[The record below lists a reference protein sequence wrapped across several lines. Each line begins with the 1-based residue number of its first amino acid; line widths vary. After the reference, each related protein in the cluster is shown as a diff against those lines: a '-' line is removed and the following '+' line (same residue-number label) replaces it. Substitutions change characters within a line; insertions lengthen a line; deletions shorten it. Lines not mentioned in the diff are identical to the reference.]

1 MSFGPK
7 GGPPNKFDQRRFN
20 TEVNTGLRGHPPT
33 QYEEARIF
41 PDDKPAAKEPALV
54 EAERVLGLSRV
65 APQRTTT
72 DNQMAATPMFN
83 GTYPKVNPDA
93 VPLTEI
99 YSRTAGDVPSHA
111 VPAEQSGPN
120 IVHGLPVPL
129 YTYNQL
135 ERMSAH
141 GPRVGIKLA
150 ANNLRDAVQQVMGPN
165 AAPPLNIHA
174 QHPEIMQWVLQVQ
187 LMLAKASGL
196 NVTLENFGIPNSFDQ
211 SGRNHCNRPAVGQ

>member
-33 QYEEARIF
+33 QYEEARIY

-65 APQRTTT
+65 APQRTTP

-83 GTYPKVNPDA
+83 GTYPKVNPGA

-99 YSRTAGDVPSHA
+99 YPRTAGDVPSHA
-111 VPAEQSGPN
+111 VPAEQTGPN

-211 SGRNHCNRPAVGQ
+211 SGRNHCNRPAAGQ